1 MHAEIAGWRSGPCR
15 SLTDAAEETPAYIA
29 VSASERGRDAHR
41 TLQVLDEMQLNLQ
54 PDVIANNAAISAC
67 GKGQQPGMALE
78 LLDGMQRSGLEPD
91 TLTYKANLARPWNS
105 LTEKGAARHV
115 NPT

>member
-1 MHAEIAGWRSGPCR
+1 MQRKGCCTTREPDMI
-15 SLTDAAEETPAYIA
+15 TYI
-29 VSASERGRDAHR
+29 
-41 TLQVLDEMQLNLQ
+41 
-54 PDVIANNAAISAC
+54 AAISAC
-67 GKGQQPGMALE
+67 ENGQQPGMALE